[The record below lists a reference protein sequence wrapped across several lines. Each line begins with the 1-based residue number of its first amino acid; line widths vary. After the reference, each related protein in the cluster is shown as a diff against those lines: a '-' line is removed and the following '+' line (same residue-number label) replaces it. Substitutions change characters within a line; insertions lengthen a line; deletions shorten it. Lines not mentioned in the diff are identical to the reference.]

1 MKVGDK
7 VITMGSPGRF
17 TVIAVDGEALTIE
30 NEDGVRKTVR
40 DVNVR
45 IMPKRSGE

>member
-7 VITMGSPGRF
+7 VITMGAPGRF
-17 TVIAVDGEALTIE
+17 TVISVDGDALIIE
-30 NEDGVRKTVR
+30 NDEGVRKTVR

-45 IMPKRSGE
+45 IMPKRAGE